1 MIIDLDWREF
11 NIEDFGATVKV
22 RPMSY
27 AMNQRMMAFAQAG
40 MEIDGEDV
48 EAQQRNMG
56 LKMVSSTE
64 FPEFISSV
72 LKECAKDLAGIDVK
86 IDGAVRPAAIDDLVQ
101 YAPFLPVT
109 MSIFNQISTIS
120 NLTEAD
126 RTALKKTLPG

>member
-11 NIEDFGATVKV
+11 NIEDFDATVKV

-40 MEIDGEDV
+40 MEIENEGAEK
-48 EAQQRNMG
+48 QQREMG
-56 LKMVSSTE
+56 LKMVSSAE
-64 FPEFISSV
+64 FPVFIASV

>member
-11 NIEDFGATVKV
+11 NIEDFDATVKV

-72 LKECAKDLAGIDVK
+72 LKECAKDLSGIDVK
-86 IDGAVRPAAIDDLVQ
+86 IDGAVRPATIEDLVQ
-101 YAPFLPVT
+101 HAPFLSVS
-109 MSIFNQISTIS
+109 MAIFNQISTIS
-120 NLTEAD
+120 NLSEAD

>member
-126 RTALKKTLPG
+126 RTALKKTSPG